1 MAGKSLFGN
10 LKPQFLFH
18 SFMSFMIA
26 LYLQTTGKIPWD
38 YYIRSVP
45 AYLYPEQ
52 NIAGRVFL
60 EILCIACLALNTIL
74 ELKGLSYFFFCLNL
88 KTQPE
93 PRFGRCIFV
102 HSRFQS
108 VRLFI
113 KLMESHRLGPFR
125 YYVAGLVCLVQT
137 IFVNK
142 KLAYGSCIP
151 IACESSS
158 NNQG

>member
-1 MAGKSLFGN
+1 MFGN

-18 SFMSFMIA
+18 GFMSLMTT

-45 AYLYPEQ
+45 AYLYPEE
-52 NIAGRVFL
+52 NIVGRVFL

-93 PRFGRCIFV
+93 PRFGRYIFF

-137 IFVNK
+137 IFINK

>member
-45 AYLYPEQ
+45 AYLYPEE

-74 ELKGLSYFFFCLNL
+74 ELKGLSYLLCLNL

-93 PRFGRCIFV
+93 PRFRRCIFV

-137 IFVNK
+137 IFINK

>member
-1 MAGKSLFGN
+1 MTT
-10 LKPQFLFH
+10 
-18 SFMSFMIA
+18 

-45 AYLYPEQ
+45 AYLYPEE
-52 NIAGRVFL
+52 NIVGRVFL

-74 ELKGLSYFFFCLNL
+74 ELKGQSYLLRLNL

-102 HSRFQS
+102 HSRFQR

>member
-1 MAGKSLFGN
+1 MLGN

-18 SFMSFMIA
+18 GFMSLMTT

-45 AYLYPEQ
+45 AYLYPEE
-52 NIAGRVFL
+52 NIVGRVFL

-74 ELKGLSYFFFCLNL
+74 ELKGLSYLLCLNL

-93 PRFGRCIFV
+93 PRFRRFIFV

-137 IFVNK
+137 IFINK

>member
-1 MAGKSLFGN
+1 MSL
-10 LKPQFLFH
+10 
-18 SFMSFMIA
+18 MTT

-93 PRFGRCIFV
+93 PRFGRYIFF

-137 IFVNK
+137 IFINK